1 MNTET
6 PAKRPASKWPAALL
20 GLILGGTAGLVVENE
35 GLVLHS
41 YADPAWGWAVPTA
54 CMGDTGPHIQRGM
67 TFTESQCLDMLD
79 ARLRHTWNVLTTR
92 CIREDVEISIHEAL
106 AVLSWTDNVGVGAAC
121 GSTLM
126 RQLNAGEPGEV
137 WCLQMYRW
145 VYANGKVLTG
155 LQNRREREVRVC
167 LGQRDLLAEKGI
179 ELP

>member
-1 MNTET
+1 MNDV
-6 PAKRPASKWPAALL
+6 PAKRRPASKWPAALL
-20 GLILGGTAGLVVENE
+20 GMILGGTAGLAIENE
-35 GLVLHS
+35 GLVLRS

-67 TFTESQCLDMLD
+67 TFTESQCFDMLD
-79 ARLRHTWNVLTTR
+79 ARLQRTWDALIAR
-92 CIREDVEISIHEAL
+92 CIHAGAELSIHEAL
-106 AVLSWTDNVGVGAAC
+106 ALLSWTDNVGVGAAC

-137 WCLQMYRW
+137 WCPQMYRW
-145 VYANGKVLTG
+145 VYANKKVLAG

-167 LGQRDLLAEKGI
+167 LGQRDLLAEKGV